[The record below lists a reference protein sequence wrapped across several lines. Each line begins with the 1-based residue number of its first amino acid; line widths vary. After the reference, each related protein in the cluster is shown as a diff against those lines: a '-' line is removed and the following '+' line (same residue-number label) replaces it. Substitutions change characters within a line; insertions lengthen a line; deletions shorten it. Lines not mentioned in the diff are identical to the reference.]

1 MTTESKELL
10 ARRQKIYKELGLD
23 FESTQPVSLY
33 RLLNVEEGESDS
45 KVISKAYRKQAKILL
60 SKKARKDRPVVDAI
74 QSEIEH
80 AFAILKDDEKRQRY
94 DGFRSLERKH
104 KDLSRIHAVLDLV
117 VADNECDKKIY
128 KRLVKLAKEL
138 NLSGENGKSWL
149 EHYFDTHSIKVVEAK
164 KAPPPPPP
172 PPPPPK
178 EPTPTERL
186 QELVK
191 LCEDNYAISAE
202 DGKRLLSFGSK
213 LGLSEKESR
222 KEITAFCNKKGWKLS
237 FEAPKARSKGSAKF
251 RRPSVSEASVSED
264 VQKLYDL
271 VVRKIRQ
278 GLAAHSELKMYVP
291 PFNGSTTLTSMIGGK
306 TYQERFKEEVEC
318 FQIGIGQL
326 KEILHL
332 PEKLSPR
339 VVEHVER
346 LRDQLQGYVSRAE
359 KLDNALLSSSNA
371 DFQMNQW
378 KRFVSSKRSSTLA
391 ENPPEVLSV
400 PPKSRK
406 TREKRKPTPSA
417 KQALPNP
424 PEEKKDDFPR
434 YQEGVPEPTPPKGK
448 TTSRYISLGTL
459 SLGQEPAEKTTP
471 RRPTPR
477 PSGVDLGR
485 SSSDRLRRTIPLR
498 RRDSAESRRSRR
510 PSPAGARRIK
520 HMRRLFPL
528 PSGRNRVLAGI
539 DLSRESSISVFD
551 NEGYA
556 ILVPNSSRDPLTP
569 STLLFNDSSVLVG
582 HSAQEAIPD
591 IPSHRIE
598 DYLLSLGDDQWRY
611 RMFKRSYPAEPLVS
625 LLISRLLRDVVV
637 SVGDAVTDVVLSVPG
652 ALNARQRGALQS
664 AGQLARVNILDV
676 IESSSVVGLDEAIV
690 LESDGPGLVLYLHVG
705 GESLNGSV
713 VEYNRKQRIVR
724 MQRGDDRLGQRAW
737 NDAIGDEVAK
747 RFIQQEGIDPRRDPL
762 AKHNLQ
768 LKAWQCLREIRA
780 KDPARILIECHD
792 RIQMLTL
799 TLNRFYDLIT
809 PLLAATQDFATQLLR
824 DSGVSTNR
832 LKAVKISGDPELL
845 PYIQGSLVDTFGRKV
860 SEQVEAEPAVGALVW
875 ASYLVW
881 NQNQRK
887 ELGVEDL
894 KAPGAIDRL
903 VPPKLGDSF
912 PGWTVSRSNVES
924 IGILTET
931 SSGPKNLELVP
942 EGTAI
947 PIDISR
953 QVGVTGPGLVAGG
966 VLPRRGSEI
975 ELTLLGGNSQD
986 PRDCEI
992 LAEFTVSDPNEIRS
1006 QLQIDV
1012 RFGDADGGFIVDV
1025 IDPVNSNLLLS
1036 QEVHSHHRKGLMSEA
1051 LLERWRKDL
1060 RTLADK
1066 GPMALEEL

>member
-1 MTTESKELL
+1 MTSDSKELL

-23 FESTQPVSLY
+23 FESDKPISLY

-45 KVISKAYRKQAKILL
+45 KIISKAYRKQAKKLL

-74 QSEIEH
+74 QAEIEH
-80 AFAILKDDEKRQRY
+80 AFAIVKDAEKRERY
-94 DGFRSLERKH
+94 NGFRTLEKLHERLSQMNAAV
-104 KDLSRIHAVLDLV
+104 DLAVSES
-117 VADNECDKKIY
+117 ECDRKIY
-128 KRLVKLAKEL
+128 QRLVKMAKKLE
-138 NLSGENGKSWL
+138 LSGENGKNWV
-149 EHYFDTHSIKVVEAK
+149 EQHFETHSIKVVVA

-172 PPPPPK
+172 P
-178 EPTPTERL
+178 EPTPKERL
-186 QELVK
+186 QDLVK
-191 LCEDNYAISAE
+191 LCEVSYAISY
-202 DGKRLLSFGSK
+202 DDSKRLLSFGSK
-213 LGLSEKESR
+213 LGLTEKEAR
-222 KEITAFCNKKGWKLS
+222 DEIIAFCNKKGWKFS
-237 FEAPKARSKGSAKF
+237 FEAPTPSPAPTTRGSERF
-251 RRPSVSEASVSED
+251 RRPKVTEANVSED
-264 VQKLYDL
+264 AQKLYDL

-278 GLAAHSELKMYVP
+278 GMQAHLELKMYVP

-306 TYQERFKEEVEC
+306 SYQDRFKEQVEC
-318 FQIGIGQL
+318 FQMGIGQL
-326 KEILHL
+326 QEILRL

-339 VVEHVER
+339 VLEHVER
-346 LRDQLQGYVSRAE
+346 LGDQLQGYVSRAE

-371 DFQMNQW
+371 DFQMKQW

-400 PPKSRK
+400 PSKSRK
-406 TREKRKPTPSA
+406 TKDKRKQSPSS
-417 KQALPNP
+417 KLLVP
-424 PEEKKDDFPR
+424 PVPPPQEKNDDFPR
-434 YQEGVPEPTPPKGK
+434 FKVGEPEPPPPKGK

-459 SLGQEPAEKTTP
+459 SLGQEPPKVSP

-477 PSGVDLGR
+477 PAGDDRGR
-485 SSSDRLRRTIPLR
+485 ASSDRLRRTIPLR
-498 RRDSAESRRSRR
+498 RRDSSESRRSQRA
-510 PSPAGARRIK
+510 SPAGARRIK

-528 PSGRNRVLAGI
+528 PSGRHRVLAGI

-551 NEGYA
+551 KDGYA
-556 ILVPNSSRDPLTP
+556 ILVPNSSRDPRTP

-591 IPSHRIE
+591 IPSHRLE
-598 DYLLSLGDDQWRY
+598 DYLLYLGDDQWRS
-611 RMFKRSYPAEPLVS
+611 RMFKRSYPAEPLVA
-625 LLISRLLRDVVV
+625 LLMSRLLRDVVV
-637 SVGDAVTDVVLSVPG
+637 SVGDSVTDVVLSVPG

-664 AGQLARVNILDV
+664 AGQLARINILDV

-713 VEYNRKQRIVR
+713 VEYTRKQRIVR

-768 LKAWQCLREIRA
+768 LKAWQCLKEIRA
-780 KDPARILIECHD
+780 KDPAHILIECHD

-809 PLLAATQDFATQLLR
+809 PLLKATTDFATQLLR
-824 DSGVSTNR
+824 DSGVSTAR

-845 PYIQGSLVDTFGRKV
+845 PYIQGALGDAFGRKV
-860 SEQVEAEPAVGALVW
+860 FEQVEAEPAVGALVW

-881 NQNQRK
+881 NQNKRN

-894 KAPGAIDRL
+894 KTPGAMDRL

-912 PGWTVSRSNVES
+912 PGWTVSRSNIES

-931 SSGPKNLELVP
+931 AAGPKTLELVP
-942 EGTAI
+942 QGTAI
-947 PIDISR
+947 PIEVSR
-953 QVGVTGPGLVAGG
+953 QVG
-966 VLPRRGSEI
+966 
-975 ELTLLGGNSQD
+975 
-986 PRDCEI
+986 
-992 LAEFTVSDPNEIRS
+992 
-1006 QLQIDV
+1006 
-1012 RFGDADGGFIVDV
+1012 
-1025 IDPVNSNLLLS
+1025 
-1036 QEVHSHHRKGLMSEA
+1036 
-1051 LLERWRKDL
+1051 
-1060 RTLADK
+1060 
-1066 GPMALEEL
+1066 